1 MKTFSIRAM
10 LVFTLILALAVVFFF
25 APFTFEYPV
34 INSGGFLGEKDSLIM
49 CIDCEIDADIAARLD
64 LDVSDF
70 DFYFTEEVEIDEYQL
85 TDSKTHVI
93 LKMTLLEYI
102 LLERKNPSFELNPER
117 PTCYRPCL

>member
-1 MKTFSIRAM
+1 MKTFSIRSM
-10 LVFTLILALAVVFFF
+10 LVVTLILALGVVFFL

-34 INSGGFLGEKDSLIM
+34 VNRRPQAEKDFLIM
-49 CIDCEIDADIAARLD
+49 CIDCEIDADIAARL
-64 LDVSDF
+64 DF